1 MILRRKRARQRSP
14 VRPDDEITKVR
25 DGYYRFRYR
34 RQAASDGG
42 PVDPETVDQNY
53 AQLQQQAQQTAA
65 QIQTLAG
72 KLQAAAAAG
81 DPNAREWMLDLKEI
95 TLGVQQEQGQVSLL
109 LQSIHSMVNNHVQT
123 IGQPGYQQGGY
134 QQGGYQQQP
143 QYQQPGYQQGGYQQG
158 GYQQGSGGMLQQ
170 FLGGGFGRAIMTG
183 AGFGIGD
190 DIINKIF

>member
-1 MILRRKRARQRSP
+1 
-14 VRPDDEITKVR
+14 
-25 DGYYRFRYR
+25 
-34 RQAASDGG
+34 
-42 PVDPETVDQNY
+42 VDPETVDQNY

-65 QIQTLAG
+65 QIQGLAS

-123 IGQPGYQQGGY
+123 MA
-134 QQGGYQQQP
+134 QP
-143 QYQQPGYQQGGYQQG
+143 QYQQPGYQQPGYQQPG
-158 GYQQGSGGMLQQ
+158 YQQPQYQQGSGGMLQQ
-170 FLGGGFGRAIMTG
+170 FLGGGFGRAIVSG

>member
-1 MILRRKRARQRSP
+1 
-14 VRPDDEITKVR
+14 
-25 DGYYRFRYR
+25 
-34 RQAASDGG
+34 
-42 PVDPETVDQNY
+42 VDPETVDQNY

-81 DPNAREWMLDLKEI
+81 DPNAREWLLDLKEI

-123 IGQPGYQQGGY
+123 MAQPQY
-134 QQGGYQQQP
+134 QQP
-143 QYQQPGYQQGGYQQG
+143 QYQQPQ
-158 GYQQGSGGMLQQ
+158 YQQGSGGMLQQ
-170 FLGGGFGRAIMTG
+170 FLSGGFGRAIMTG

-190 DIINKIF
+190 DIVNKIF

>member
-1 MILRRKRARQRSP
+1 
-14 VRPDDEITKVR
+14 
-25 DGYYRFRYR
+25 
-34 RQAASDGG
+34 
-42 PVDPETVDQNY
+42 VDPETIDQNY

-81 DPNAREWMLDLKEI
+81 DPSAREWMLDLKEI

-109 LQSIHSMVNNHVQT
+109 LQSIHSMVSNHVQT
-123 IGQPGYQQGGY
+123 MT
-134 QQGGYQQQP
+134 QP
-143 QYQQPGYQQGGYQQG
+143 QYQQPGYQQPRYQQPGYQQPQ
-158 GYQQGSGGMLQQ
+158 YQQGSGGMLQQ
-170 FLGGGFGRAIMTG
+170 FLSGGFGRAIMTG

>member
-1 MILRRKRARQRSP
+1 
-14 VRPDDEITKVR
+14 
-25 DGYYRFRYR
+25 
-34 RQAASDGG
+34 
-42 PVDPETVDQNY
+42 VDPETVDQNY

-65 QIQTLAG
+65 QIQALAS

-109 LQSIHSMVNNHVQT
+109 LQSIHSMVNNHVQSM
-123 IGQPGYQQGGY
+123 G
-134 QQGGYQQQP
+134 QP
-143 QYQQPGYQQGGYQQG
+143 QYQQPGYPQQGYQQQ
-158 GYQQGSGGMLQQ
+158 GYPQQGYQPQYQQQGSGGMLQQ

-190 DIINKIF
+190 DLINKIF

>member
-1 MILRRKRARQRSP
+1 MEA
-14 VRPDDEITKVR
+14 
-25 DGYYRFRYR
+25 
-34 RQAASDGG
+34 

-65 QIQTLAG
+65 QIQTLAS

-95 TLGVQQEQGQVSLL
+95 TLGIQQEQGQVSLL
-109 LQSIHSMVNNHVQT
+109 LQSIHSMVNNHVQNT
-123 IGQPGYQQGGY
+123 G
-134 QQGGYQQQP
+134 QP

-158 GYQQGSGGMLQQ
+158 GYQQGGGMLQQ
-170 FLGGGFGRAIMTG
+170 FLGGGFGRAIVTG

-190 DIINKIF
+190 DIIKAIF

>member
-1 MILRRKRARQRSP
+1 
-14 VRPDDEITKVR
+14 
-25 DGYYRFRYR
+25 
-34 RQAASDGG
+34 
-42 PVDPETVDQNY
+42 VDPETIDQNY

-65 QIQTLAG
+65 QIQRLAG

-123 IGQPGYQQGGY
+123 MGQPGYQQPGY
-134 QQGGYQQQP
+134 QGPSYQGPSYQQP
-143 QYQQPGYQQGGYQQG
+143 QYQQGG
-158 GYQQGSGGMLQQ
+158 GGMLQQ

-183 AGFGIGD
+183 AGFGIGE
-190 DIINKIF
+190 DIIRDIF

>member
-1 MILRRKRARQRSP
+1 
-14 VRPDDEITKVR
+14 
-25 DGYYRFRYR
+25 
-34 RQAASDGG
+34 
-42 PVDPETVDQNY
+42 VDPETVDENY

-65 QIQTLAG
+65 QIQTLAS

-123 IGQPGYQQGGY
+123 MA
-134 QQGGYQQQP
+134 QP
-143 QYQQPGYQQGGYQQG
+143 QYQQPGYQQPGYQQPQ
-158 GYQQGSGGMLQQ
+158 YQQGSGGMLQQ
-170 FLGGGFGRAIMTG
+170 FLSGGFGRAIVTG

>member
-1 MILRRKRARQRSP
+1 M
-14 VRPDDEITKVR
+14 
-25 DGYYRFRYR
+25 
-34 RQAASDGG
+34 
-42 PVDPETVDQNY
+42 DPETVDQNY

-65 QIQTLAG
+65 QIQTLAS

-134 QQGGYQQQP
+134 QQQP
-143 QYQQPGYQQGGYQQG
+143 QYQQPGYQQGGYQQS